1 MLGAGGPSGRLC
13 VAEAVRRGMSVRAV
27 VRDPAKYAAAFPA
40 GVEVVPGDV
49 TAPQSLD
56 PAVRGARNVVFAAAA
71 ASFFA
76 GTCCWLRVVLC
87 CVVLCCVVLCCVVC
101 CVVCCVLCVVLCC
114 VLCVLW
120 YCGVLWGV
128 VVVCCGVVCGG
139 EIIFIYTPPCVSLGL
154 FIFWLISFVMDCISL
169 VLSHILSC
177 VLSHNWICQIHIL
190 QDPCCSPSNPLA

>member
-1 MLGAGGPSGRLC
+1 MCCCWVVIGLLGCWVVGLLGCWVVAWLGVGC
-13 VAEAVRRGMSVRAV
+13 VWLGVACCVL
-27 VRDPAKYAAAFPA
+27 
-40 GVEVVPGDV
+40 GVE
-49 TAPQSLD
+49 L
-56 PAVRGARNVVFAAAA
+56 
-71 ASFFA
+71 
-76 GTCCWLRVVLC
+76 
-87 CVVLCCVVLCCVVC
+87 LCCVVLCCVVC

-190 QDPCCSPSNPLA
+190 